1 VALVLRAA
9 AQRRRGL
16 QRLFSAFPGGWPG
29 VGLLLLRVA
38 VGVTAVVQGGAYLS
52 DPGGGSLEAR
62 LAGLIVIASGV
73 SLLIGFL
80 TPVAGALMALTT
92 IGIAWSW
99 VPPPASN
106 LFNAPLPAFLVVI
119 IAAAIALLGPGALS
133 IDRRLF
139 GRREIIIPHSSRMP
153 RSSGLDATS
162 GSPNLRD

>member
-1 VALVLRAA
+1 MALVLRAA

-119 IAAAIALLGPGALS
+119 IARNCFTRPWSAFHRSPLIRSPR
-133 IDRRLF
+133 DY
-139 GRREIIIPHSSRMP
+139 HSSFLTHAQIVR
-153 RSSGLDATS
+153 A
-162 GSPNLRD
+162 